1 VFITDKGQIKF
12 TKLVNLEW
20 ENKYLRR
27 EQKLNLWVFKT
38 VSEHPRMDADS
49 LSLYLE
55 STQTSWEN
63 VLEVRDYFR
72 QMLPHYRL
80 EIDDWSSLPDNVDA

>member
-38 VSEHPRMDADS
+38 VSEHPNMDADS
-49 LSLYLE
+49 MSLYLE

-80 EIDDWSSLPDNVDA
+80 EIDDNVDA

>member
-20 ENKYLRR
+20 DNKYLRR

-38 VSEHPRMDADS
+38 VSEHPSMDADS
-49 LSLYLE
+49 ISLYLE
-55 STQTSWEN
+55 STQTTWEN
-63 VLEVRDYFR
+63 VSEVIDYFWKMR
-72 QMLPHYRL
+72 PQYRH